1 LRLYAD
7 NIDGLNMA
15 IRSLGFSGCCQ
26 AIILLAFSLPAFA
39 YTPPATPNLP
49 LSFEFLGP
57 NAEAESTAFYNTQC
71 DSNNFSWYGT
81 DWFCAVGDPANPVC
95 YVKMAYFSTD
105 VNQCQTYVPP
115 EQPTPH
121 LEPDTFTEKGG
132 SNQNLISK
140 LELMRIQD
148 FNKNYE
154 DGQYQ
159 NTDLALSRQNN
170 SLLSSLNR
178 TLQYANDNRSIVDA
192 INTWGATLKLND
204 DSLAL
209 RDKEFWQTRHL
220 KEDFNFSNQ
229 MGGITSYLGELN
241 GLQYNINEMNSSLK
255 TIAGNSNGGGDGGS
269 GINYTDLLY
278 NLKSEL
284 SSISNATSN
293 LYGLSGNMSGQASNI
308 IGNAHSDSA
317 KEQALLTSLNES
329 IASLEGSLEGS
340 SKNII
345 DAIEKGS
352 GNGTA
357 PDSISE
363 AGCAAFSCSSNTPQ
377 CYIARKEWERSC
389 AATKNETD
397 AKGLVDS
404 LTASVKDY
412 NASPDSDI
420 QNIDA
425 GTINTSTLMQHYNE
439 SNGFSSSG
447 ASECPPPYTVDIVIS
462 VITIDLSPFCQ
473 LASVIKWF
481 VIAFAT
487 VGAGL
492 MIAKY
497 S

>member
-15 IRSLGFSGCCQ
+15 IRSLGFGGCCQ

-71 DSNNFSWYGT
+71 DSNNYSWYGT
-81 DWFCAVGDPANPVC
+81 DWFCAVGDPSNPVC
-95 YVKMAYFSTD
+95 YVKMAYFSSD
-105 VNQCQTYVPP
+105 VNHCQTYVPP
-115 EQPTPH
+115 EQPTPF

-192 INTWGATLKLND
+192 INTWGSTNHLEMRSQFEQDNHYKVRNEI
-204 DSLAL
+204 
-209 RDKEFWQTRHL
+209 RTKEFYDLFAEPWDSQGGMVQDIDNISFYSAQIDSKLSWLSDWVIPNVATVI
-220 KEDFNFSNQ
+220 NNSASND
-229 MGGITSYLGELN
+229 
-241 GLQYNINEMNSSLK
+241 SSLERSLLIK
-255 TIAGNSNGGGDGGS
+255 IEDAINSLDGIGTPSDNTAIVEQLVESNNSLSDITIRMRDIENAIG
-269 GINYTDLLY
+269 
-278 NLKSEL
+278 KSEKG
-284 SSISNATSN
+284 IV
-293 LYGLSGNMSGQASNI
+293 
-308 IGNAHSDSA
+308 
-317 KEQALLTSLNES
+317 
-329 IASLEGSLEGS
+329 
-340 SKNII
+340 
-345 DAIEKGS
+345 DAIEKGG
-352 GNGTA
+352 GNGTD

-363 AGCAAFSCSSNTPQ
+363 TGCAAFSCSSNTPE

-404 LTASVKDY
+404 LTSSVKDY

-425 GTINTSTLMQHYNE
+425 GTINTNILMQHYNE